1 MTPKVVTI
9 EYMQTVRNAARRM
22 NKFGIS
28 SLLVVSEDGLK
39 GIITERDIVQR
50 VVCSGLDP
58 AETQVNEVMSEPVIV
73 VAPDEPLE
81 RAVELMLIQ
90 RIKKLPVMEREDD
103 VMKLIGILSL
113 LDVAQLH
120 PDLLEGLR
128 AMVEEQYA
136 SIEGG
141 FYVS

>member
-1 MTPKVVTI
+1 
-9 EYMQTVRNAARRM
+9 
-22 NKFGIS
+22 
-28 SLLVVSEDGLK
+28 
-39 GIITERDIVQR
+39 
-50 VVCSGLDP
+50 
-58 AETQVNEVMSEPVIV
+58 
-73 VAPDEPLE
+73 
-81 RAVELMLIQ
+81 
-90 RIKKLPVMEREDD
+90 VMERNDG

-136 SIEGG
+136 SAEGD